1 MASYKKGKPEL
12 RRRPRLLFVDPT
24 NGARTQMAEAYGR
37 QMLSDRI
44 EVRSAGFIPHGVD
57 PRARQVLEA
66 DGVDAHGLY
75 AKVLDQGLLEWADLV
90 VTLST
95 DAHDVKLREQDSYI
109 RKHWPMDDPA
119 RLARDGEDVAPYIN
133 TRDDIKRRVRQFANS
148 IRLTN
153 R

>member
-1 MASYKKGKPEL
+1 MAPYKGKPDL

-44 EVRSAGFIPHGVD
+44 EVRSAGVIPRDVD
-57 PRARQVLEA
+57 PRARQALEA

-75 AKVLDQGLLEWADLV
+75 AKVLDQDLLDWADLV

-95 DAHDVKLREQDSYI
+95 DAGDVTLREQDSFV

-119 RLARDGEDVAPYIN
+119 RLARDGEDMAPYIK

-148 IRLTN
+148 IRLMN